1 MATVTIYGASD
12 GLIEV
17 EGDIS
22 EEFNPTSRFSDDDEC
37 DGGLLVF
44 SDGTVLNV
52 AYTEE
57 GVWRI
62 TPIAKG
68 SARMEKV
75 EAVSGDD
82 DNYSDRVTLTG
93 DLKWVVFGET
103 FVAAKKE
110 AQ

>member
-12 GLIEV
+12 DLIEV
-17 EGDIS
+17 DGDIS
-22 EEFNPTSRFSDDDEC
+22 DEC

-82 DNYSDRVTLTG
+82 GNYSDRVTLTG